1 MPSRA
6 SRVNGR
12 RPDPATALKGKRPPL
27 YLGSGPTPPGGV
39 PGMDVETQTVEAP
52 TAGGTVPAFL
62 ARPKD
67 GTRAPGVLVIQE
79 AFGLN
84 DHIKDVARRIAGEGY
99 VALAPDL
106 YWRGGKGRTVR
117 YDQLP
122 EAIALMQSLKDDEV
136 VADVGGAIAYLER
149 QPFVRGDI
157 GITGF
162 CMGGRVTFL
171 VACELADKIKAA
183 APFYGGG
190 IPIERTAKLKAPL
203 LAFFGEDDPFIPLDT
218 VEQLK
223 AELARHRKDAEV
235 VVYPKA
241 PHGFFCNERDSYRPE
256 AARDAWEHLKTF
268 LATHLKR

>member
-1 MPSRA
+1 MTCMAKIEVPTAAGAMPA
-6 SRVNGR
+6 FIA
-12 RPDPATALKGKRPPL
+12 RP
-27 YLGSGPTPPGGV
+27 SG
-39 PGMDVETQTVEAP
+39 EAP
-52 TAGGTVPAFL
+52 AA
-62 ARPKD
+62 A
-67 GTRAPGVLVIQE
+67 VLVIME

-84 DHIKDVARRIAGEGY
+84 AHIEDVARRIAAEGY

-106 YWRGGKGRTVR
+106 YWRGGTGRAVR

-122 EAIALMQSLKDDEV
+122 EAIALMQSLRDDEV
-136 VADVGGAIAYLER
+136 VVDVGGAIAYLER
-149 QPFVRGDI
+149 QPFVRADRI

-171 VACELADKIKAA
+171 AACELPDKIKAA

-190 IPIERTAKLKAPL
+190 IPIEKTAKLRAPL
-203 LAFFGEDDPFIPLDT
+203 LAFFGEDDPFIPLDA
-218 VEQLK
+218 VEALK
-223 AELARHRKDAEV
+223 AELARHKKQAEV

-256 AARDAWEHLKTF
+256 AARDAWERLKTF

>member
-1 MPSRA
+1 MTCMAKIEVPTAAGAMPA
-6 SRVNGR
+6 FIA
-12 RPDPATALKGKRPPL
+12 RP
-27 YLGSGPTPPGGV
+27 SG
-39 PGMDVETQTVEAP
+39 EAP
-52 TAGGTVPAFL
+52 AA
-62 ARPKD
+62 A
-67 GTRAPGVLVIQE
+67 VLVIME

-84 DHIKDVARRIAGEGY
+84 AYIEDVARRIAAEGY

-106 YWRGGKGRTVR
+106 YWRGGKGRAVR

-122 EAIALMQSLKDDEV
+122 EAIALMQSLRDDEV

-149 QPFVRGDI
+149 QPFVRADRV

-171 VACELADKIKAA
+171 AACELPDKIKAA

-190 IPIERTAKLKAPL
+190 IPIEKTAKLRAPL

-218 VEQLK
+218 VEALK
-223 AELARHRKDAEV
+223 AELARHKKQAEV

-256 AARDAWEHLKTF
+256 AAREAWERLKTF